1 MDESRITCVLV
12 EEHAQ
17 LTLMELS
24 RACDVQAEA
33 VAELVAHGVIEPLGD
48 TRHAWRF
55 GGDSL
60 RRTRIALRLIRDLGV
75 NPAGAAQLHQRQ
87 LGVLL
92 DQDARDARFVHLTPP
107 SLRAG

>member
-1 MDESRITCVLV
+1 MDESRTTCIVI
-12 EEHAQ
+12 EEQAE
-17 LTLMELS
+17 LTLLELS
-24 RACDVQAEA
+24 RACDAQAQA

-75 NPAGAAQLHQRQ
+75 NPAGAALALELLARLEALQGQL
-87 LGVLL
+87 
-92 DQDARDARFVHLTPP
+92 DASSR
-107 SLRAG
+107 

>member
-1 MDESRITCVLV
+1 MDESRTTCIVI
-12 EEHAQ
+12 EEQAE

-33 VAELVAHGVIEPLGD
+33 VAELVAHGVIEPLGA

-75 NPAGAAQLHQRQ
+75 NPAGAALA
-87 LGVLL
+87 LELL
-92 DQDARDARFVHLTPP
+92 ARLEALQGHLDASSR
-107 SLRAG
+107 